1 MVISGHHEWYIYYNE
16 ESSRA
21 YSDIQRRYKNRSL
34 VDKRTICER
43 NQYVYEINSYMYDG
57 LMSQMRG
64 G

>member
-1 MVISGHHEWYIYYNE
+1 MDISGHHECYIYYNE

-21 YSDIQRRYKNRSL
+21 YSDIQHRYKNRSL

-43 NQYVYEINSYMYDG
+43 NQYVYEINSYMHDG

-64 G
+64 E